1 MSTTYLSNLESID
14 LWRNILS
21 CINRFNVSGSRG
33 PIVAFLGF
41 HRKYFFR
48 HLGRDKLAQASI
60 NTSKLSC
67 PDKKLHQREQK
78 AYMESL

>member
-1 MSTTYLSNLESID
+1 MK
-14 LWRNILS
+14 
-21 CINRFNVSGSRG
+21 NRRGGHKVYIVEIKTIGSRG

-60 NTSKLSC
+60 NTSKLSS

-78 AYMESL
+78 AYMQSL